1 MIFPFKLNSM
11 PPLMTLKQVSDVL
24 FDNDSNA
31 NCQAVRRF
39 IKRGQFPA
47 PTIPA
52 INKGGTMFFSR
63 QDIIDWYDQ
72 ELNNENKSSVEGSSL
87 TQQL

>member
-1 MIFPFKLNSM
+1 MIFPSKLKTM

-39 IKRGQFPA
+39 VKRGQFPR

-52 INKGGTMFFSR
+52 INKGGSMYFSKDEVS
-63 QDIIDWYDQ
+63 QWFQ
-72 ELNNENKSSVEGSSL
+72 KELINENKSSLEG
-87 TQQL
+87 

>member
-1 MIFPFKLNSM
+1 
-11 PPLMTLKQVSDVL
+11 MTLKQVSDVL

-39 IKRGQFPA
+39 VKRGIFPR

-52 INKGGTMFFSR
+52 INKGGSMYFSR

-72 ELNNENKSSVEGSSL
+72 ELNSDENKNKLVKG
-87 TQQL
+87 

>member
-1 MIFPFKLNSM
+1 MIFPSKLKSM
-11 PPLMTLKQVSDVL
+11 PSLMTLKQASDVL

-31 NCQAVRRF
+31 SCRTVRRF
-39 IKRGQFPA
+39 VKRGQFPR

-52 INKGGTMFFSR
+52 INKGGSMYFSR

-72 ELNNENKSSVEGSSL
+72 ELNSDENKNKLVKG
-87 TQQL
+87 